1 MRYTYPVLVIED
13 ELGGYCTYLNDFDQV
28 TQGDNIAEAIE
39 MGADLLE
46 IMLDDYL
53 QLDKPLPK
61 PTYPTEHEGLLVA
74 ISVDVNTER
83 GLLTA
88 DGRDRARRE
97 RRARAADGV
106 LGPAGLQ
113 EDRPRQLRL
122 PVEHPRAPGQPTEA
136 RPP

>member
-53 QLDKPLPK
+53 QLDK
-61 PTYPTEHEGLLVA
+61 A
-74 ISVDVNTER
+74 
-83 GLLTA
+83 
-88 DGRDRARRE
+88 
-97 RRARAADGV
+97 
-106 LGPAGLQ
+106 
-113 EDRPRQLRL
+113 
-122 PVEHPRAPGQPTEA
+122 
-136 RPP
+136 